1 MRSAFE
7 TISRACASLAILV
20 AVGVWAME
28 HLAIAEDGSSPS
40 EFFPK
45 GYVVDSPA
53 EKAESEKFPPAQ
65 AQGALSSMPGDDTSR
80 FFEFTAPETEPTPTP
95 QSDGGNEERGAK
107 VRYISLVVGADNVR
121 RFKEAYRQLRAVSD
135 QRNVPIRDIMVVGDA
150 SALLENPDDELFS
163 SGPEGGIFR
172 YFTEIPESLK
182 QIQSW
187 PAFLIETDG
196 GTIIL
201 EGISNLNRY
210 LNSRGELVEPH

>member
-7 TISRACASLAILV
+7 AISRACTSLVISLAVGACAMGDL
-20 AVGVWAME
+20 AV
-28 HLAIAEDGSSPS
+28 AEDGGTPS

-45 GYVVDSPA
+45 GYVVDAPA
-53 EKAESEKFPPAQ
+53 EKPESEKFPQVQ
-65 AQGALSSMPGDDTSR
+65 AQGAPSPMPVEDSGN
-80 FFEFTAPETEPTPTP
+80 FFEFKDPEIEPTPTP
-95 QSDGGNEERGAK
+95 RSDGGNEEQGPKA
-107 VRYISLVVGADNVR
+107 RYISLVVGADNVR
-121 RFKEAYRQLRAVSD
+121 RFKEAYRQLLAVSG
-135 QRNVPIRDIMVVGDA
+135 QKNVPIRDVMVIGDS

-172 YFTEIPESLK
+172 YFPEIPESLK

-196 GTIIL
+196 GTVIL

-210 LNSRGELVEPH
+210 LNSRGERVEPH